1 MKEPVT
7 QVQVL
12 RGMTMEQR
20 WRVAQDL
27 YFTAREWKAAALRAL
42 HPDWN
47 EPAIRE
53 AVRGS
58 FLHAGR

>member
-1 MKEPVT
+1 MNEPMT
-7 QVQVL
+7 QIQVL
-12 RGMTMEQR
+12 RKMTMEQR

-27 YFTAREWKAAALRAL
+27 YFTAREWKAAVLRTL

-47 EPAIRE
+47 EAAVRD

-58 FLHAGR
+58 FSHAGR